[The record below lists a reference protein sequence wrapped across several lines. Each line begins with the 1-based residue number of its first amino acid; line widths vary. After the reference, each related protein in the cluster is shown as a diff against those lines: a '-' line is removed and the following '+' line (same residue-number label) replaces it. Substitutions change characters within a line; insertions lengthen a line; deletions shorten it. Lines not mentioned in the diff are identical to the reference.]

1 MKINEVSRI
10 TGLNAKTIRFYEQK
24 GVISE
29 PSRSEN
35 GYRDYSERQVNELQM
50 IRRSRL
56 VGFSLDECQALLEL
70 SRNPKR
76 RSADVKKKALE
87 KIEEIDEKIKELQ
100 AMKTSL
106 KTLASACPGD
116 NGACCPIIDA
126 LSLSGEG
133 QKSE

>member
-35 GYRDYSERQVNELQM
+35 GYRDYNERQVNELQM

-56 VGFSLDECQALLEL
+56 VGFSLDECQALLDL
-70 SRNPKR
+70 SRNPNPIY
-76 RSADVKKKALE
+76 VTLTP
-87 KIEEIDEKIKELQ
+87 EIR
-100 AMKTSL
+100 
-106 KTLASACPGD
+106 
-116 NGACCPIIDA
+116 
-126 LSLSGEG
+126 
-133 QKSE
+133 